1 MTPRLRLV
9 TALLLVLFLGVVW
22 LYLYHHT
29 QAVDTAR
36 HAQVLEMLR
45 EAKQIDADWNVDV
58 HKSLAEVHGNYD
70 PLVRSL
76 ARLNTIQAELSA
88 QARASHS
95 AKVEKA
101 LSPVEDAL
109 ARKLDAVEVFKSQ
122 HALLKNSLRYIP
134 TAYAEIQPTLRR
146 WPALERDVGNLV
158 AGVLKYQILPDEDT
172 ALLLRASIGA
182 LRKASR
188 AIPAPL
194 GASVANLLSHVDTV
208 LRERRLQAT
217 LLAQLAQ
224 PEVAQRLDTLTG
236 AFTRRFEQDLGRQAS
251 FQQYLVYYSGLAL
264 LLVVGAIGVLL
275 LRSATEFRRMARAVD
290 EATQALH
297 QTEIQLIHSE
307 KMAMLGEVVSGIVH
321 EINTPLGYLRSGLE
335 SGRENLNSMLRPH
348 AEQTQRLLE
357 LLGQASPDPAALRE
371 QVARVD
377 GLQGRLR
384 RSEVLEETS
393 TLLSDGIDGVQQ
405 INETVVN
412 LLNFSRLGHSRVV
425 RCRVE
430 GGLESTLKLA
440 SHFLK
445 TRQVVRR
452 WSETREIECD
462 L

>member
-1 MTPRLRLV
+1 
-9 TALLLVLFLGVVW
+9 
-22 LYLYHHT
+22 
-29 QAVDTAR
+29 
-36 HAQVLEMLR
+36 
-45 EAKQIDADWNVDV
+45 
-58 HKSLAEVHGNYD
+58 
-70 PLVRSL
+70 
-76 ARLNTIQAELSA
+76 
-88 QARASHS
+88 
-95 AKVEKA
+95 
-101 LSPVEDAL
+101 
-109 ARKLDAVEVFKSQ
+109 
-122 HALLKNSLRYIP
+122 
-134 TAYAEIQPTLRR
+134 
-146 WPALERDVGNLV
+146 
-158 AGVLKYQILPDEDT
+158 
-172 ALLLRASIGA
+172 
-182 LRKASR
+182 
-188 AIPAPL
+188 
-194 GASVANLLSHVDTV
+194 
-208 LRERRLQAT
+208 
-217 LLAQLAQ
+217 
-224 PEVAQRLDTLTG
+224 
-236 AFTRRFEQDLGRQAS
+236 
-251 FQQYLVYYSGLAL
+251 
-264 LLVVGAIGVLL
+264 VGAIGVLL
-275 LRSATEFRRMARAVD
+275 LRSANEFRRMARAVD

-462 L
+462 LSQLNQVFLNVIKNAVQATTANGVITLTTSMVAGPRLLVEIGDNGVGIEPRDLPRVFDAFFTTRADGGGTGLGLSISQKIVHGHGGTIEVRSTPGQGTTFSILLPVKPPASLYAGPAA